1 MVNLA
6 ADFRIAFR
14 NLSRNLKRTSVAVL
28 TVGAGVAAYLLAG
41 GFIAYI
47 FQEMREATIHSHLG
61 HVQIVRPGYFDKGI
75 ADPYA
80 YLLPGNAALQQQ
92 IQEAATPL
100 AIAPRLSLNGLISRG
115 ETTLSFI
122 GEGIDPVGEARISS
136 RINLMA
142 GRVLNEQDRLAIMLG
157 EGLARALG
165 AKVGDPV
172 VLLVTRSNG
181 SPNAAEC
188 VVAGIFASSSK
199 EYDDYAL
206 RLPIDS
212 ARQLMRVDGATSWV
226 VLLTRT
232 EDTAASTERLA
243 GLLPSSDYEIVPWTH
258 LADFYNKTV
267 TLFEKQ
273 VEVVKFII
281 GFIIVLTIINI
292 QMMSVLERTTEIG
305 TSLAMGLRGQ
315 EILRGFVIEGT
326 LIGLIGALLGCTLG
340 LMLGFLVSSIGI
352 PMPPPPGMAHGYI
365 GKILITPELL
375 LNGMLLAVLSTLIAS
390 FLPAWKASRMRIVD
404 ALGYGQ

>member
-1 MVNLA
+1 MISLA
-6 ADFRIAFR
+6 ADLRMAVR
-14 NLSRNLKRTSVAVL
+14 NLLRNTKRSAVAVL

-61 HVQIVRPGYFDKGI
+61 HIQIVRPGYFDKGI

-80 YLLPGNAALQQQ
+80 YLLPKDNAWQQQ
-92 IQEAATPL
+92 VDATL
-100 AIAPRLSLNGLISRG
+100 APKAITPRLSLSGLISLG
-115 ETTLSFI
+115 ETTISFL
-122 GEGIDPVGEARISS
+122 GEGIDPVGEKPVSS

-142 GRVLNEQDRLAIMLG
+142 GRALTEQDKRAVMLG
-157 EGLARALG
+157 EGLAHSLG
-165 AKVGDPV
+165 AKVGDAV
-172 VLLVTRSNG
+172 VLLVTKSNG
-181 SPNAAEC
+181 GPSAAELE
-188 VVAGIFASSSK
+188 VAGIFATSSK

-206 RLPIDS
+206 RLPIDA
-212 ARQLMRVDGATSWV
+212 ARQLMRVEGATSWV
-226 VLLTRT
+226 MLLAHT
-232 EDTAASTERLA
+232 EDTAAAATQLKN
-243 GLLPSSDYEIVPWTH
+243 LLPSNEYEIVPWTD

-267 TLFEKQ
+267 TLFNKQ

-315 EILRGFVIEGT
+315 VVLKGFVIEGT
-326 LIGLIGALLGCTLG
+326 LIGVAGALLGCLLG
-340 LMLGFLVSSIGI
+340 IVLGQLISAIGI

-365 GKILITPELL
+365 GKILMTPDLL
-375 LNGMLLAVLSTLIAS
+375 RNGALLAVLSTLIAS
-390 FLPAWKASRMRIVD
+390 VLPAWKASRMRIVD
-404 ALGYGQ
+404 ALGHGQ

>member
-1 MVNLA
+1 MVNIA
-6 ADFRIAFR
+6 ADLRIAVRNLFR
-14 NLSRNLKRTSVAVL
+14 NTKRSTVAVL

-61 HVQIVRPGYFDKGI
+61 HIQIVRPGYFDKGI

-80 YLLPGNAALQQQ
+80 YLLPKDNAWQQQ
-92 IQEAATPL
+92 VGI
-100 AIAPRLSLNGLISRG
+100 AITPRLSLNGLISLG
-115 ETTLSFI
+115 DTTISFL
-122 GEGIDPVGEARISS
+122 GEGIDPVGEKPVSS

-142 GRVLNEQDRLAIMLG
+142 GRTLTEQDKRAVMLG
-157 EGLARALG
+157 EGLANNLG
-165 AKVGDPV
+165 AKVGDTV
-172 VLLVTRSNG
+172 VLLVTKTNG
-181 SPNAAEC
+181 SPNATEFE
-188 VVAGIFASSSK
+188 VAGIFASSSK

-206 RLPIDS
+206 RLPID
-212 ARQLMRVDGATSWV
+212 AAQQLMRVEGATSWV
-226 VLLTRT
+226 ILLSHT
-232 EDTAASTERLA
+232 EETAIAAAQLKNM
-243 GLLPSSDYEIVPWTH
+243 LPSSEYEIVPWTD

-267 TLFEKQ
+267 TLFNKQ

-315 EILRGFVIEGT
+315 AVLKGFVIEGAI
-326 LIGLIGALLGCTLG
+326 IGAAGALLGCILG
-340 LMLGFLVSSIGI
+340 IALGYLISAIGI

-365 GKILITPELL
+365 GKILITPDLL
-375 LNGMLLAVLSTLIAS
+375 RDGALLALLSTLIAS
-390 FLPAWKASRMRIVD
+390 LLPAWKASRMRIVD